1 MPHDT
6 PRTNNLLRERENFLS
21 QFSIY
26 KQVVDTLRTDSTPV
40 KEIASRSDVSKSTIY
55 NWKNGKVSS
64 PKFATIIKIASHYGK
79 RLQLV
84 TNDDR

>member
-6 PRTNNLLRERENFLS
+6 TRTNNLLRERENFIS

-26 KQVVDTLRTDSTPV
+26 RQLVNALQTDNTPV
-40 KEIASRSDVSKSTIY
+40 KAIAGSAQVSKSTIY
-55 NWKNGKVSS
+55 SWKNGEVAS
-64 PKFATIIKIASHYGK
+64 PKFATLIKIASHYGK

-84 TNDDR
+84 DSE